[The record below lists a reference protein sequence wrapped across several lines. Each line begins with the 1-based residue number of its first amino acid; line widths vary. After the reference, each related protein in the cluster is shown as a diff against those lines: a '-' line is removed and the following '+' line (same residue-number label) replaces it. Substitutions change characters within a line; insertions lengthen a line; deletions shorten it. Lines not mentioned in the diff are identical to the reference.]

1 MRPTSGAVGERL
13 LCCEV
18 SHTNGRPAPHRS
30 GLVGIAAE
38 VASSKSAWSR
48 SAEAASPPSLHPT
61 EPLCPATH
69 QILLVM
75 PSLPLDALRVG

>member
-18 SHTNGRPAPHRS
+18 SHTNDRPAPTEV
-30 GLVGIAAE
+30 GNGIAAE